1 MAQRGPLAR
10 EKRVEERA
18 VQRAVAELPHPRGRH
33 DTKATGCGR
42 LRRVRRLA
50 LILALLA
57 SCGPPAAVGVTGSP
71 TPSAAP
77 SVVEVPSPASSRS
90 PAPEFRDLK
99 ITPAGDVRGDHALV
113 LQVSSPPGGFPSTLI
128 VWDVP
133 LDGSGPRQ
141 LVSYERASGPLA
153 DFDSLALSRQ
163 LSPDGRRLVLSDPV
177 DVAGA
182 GLVVVDLVMGTARRI
197 PLEGI
202 TNQPAWSP
210 DGERIAY
217 RGATMAGALQK
228 DTGVWVVSAAGA
240 GARQLVPSELAA
252 GAGATTVYGWTEDG
266 KGVIFSMR
274 LDALFSADAASGAVT
289 RIGGPTNGLSPVAS
303 RAARPSVAIVFNDQG
318 APGQLVGHVEV
329 RDSAAASGRTVAR
342 YGPAEG
348 TFLMEPRWRPG
359 SDEILLFYASGEG
372 VAERDELVIVDGIT
386 GARRTIQTPS
396 FVRSAGWSADGKR
409 VLYASLAEV
418 RTADADGSNDRALFR
433 PQAPRLNEQALV
445 IGVAAFA
452 PR

>member
-57 SCGPPAAVGVTGSP
+57 SCGAPAAVQVTGSP

-77 SVVEVPSPASSRS
+77 SVVEVPSPAISRS
-90 PAPEFRDLK
+90 PAPEFRD
-99 ITPAGDVRGDHALV
+99 
-113 LQVSSPPGGFPSTLI
+113 LI

-274 LDALFSADAASGAVT
+274 LDALFVADAASGAVT

-318 APGQLVGHVEV
+318 ASGQLVGHVEV

-409 VLYASLAEV
+409 ILYASLAEV

-433 PQAPRLNEQALV
+433 PQAPRLSEQALV